1 MPNTKRVLITG
12 ATGNLGAKLTQ
23 HLQGRYELRLLDIDP
38 RGDARVV
45 AADLSRWD
53 RGWVDQFKGV
63 HVVVHLAG
71 NPLAHQVWPNLVG
84 PNVDAVIHVCAAAV
98 AAGVKRV
105 IFASSNHV
113 LGGYKDERGPA
124 KLTPDTPPRPGA
136 RYEVQGEQ
144 RDSSPYGATKL
155 FGERLGKCYADMHGL
170 SVIAL
175 RIGWVRQG
183 DNLAREVPPERGPW
197 FRMMWLSNR
206 DFCQIVERCIE
217 ADASI
222 RFAVLNAMSANTG
235 MRWDIEATRR
245 LIGYEPQDDVTHS

>member
-1 MPNTKRVLITG
+1 M
-12 ATGNLGAKLTQ
+12 
-23 HLQGRYELRLLDIDP
+23 
-38 RGDARVV
+38 
-45 AADLSRWD
+45 AADGRCGQCVIEQSPQQIEELLAKASIA
-53 RGWVDQFKGV
+53 KGESSAKKCAAC
-63 HVVVHLAG
+63 HSFTKG
-71 NPLAHQVWPNLVG
+71 GPNLVG

-155 FGERLGKCYADMHGL
+155 FGERLGKCYVDMHGL

-175 RIGWVRQG
+175 RIGWVRSG